1 MYNYINC
8 QQRILSI
15 KFSGICL
22 YVHLRRIKKIGLKTK
37 KYDNMNSGD
46 TSWMLCSS
54 ALVMIMTPGLGFFYG
69 GMVKRSNMLSTIT
82 YCFIIFA
89 EITIIWYLIGFSLVF
104 SPSNNGFIGDLEY
117 AVLENVGSDPNP
129 YYATTIPFG
138 LFFFYQLKFAG
149 ITPALIIGAIVDR
162 VKLLPLLVFVL
173 FWIIFVYF
181 PRPIKSI
188 WIIWKRCLNVFA
200 PKIVCQTGQM

>member
-1 MYNYINC
+1 
-8 QQRILSI
+8 
-15 KFSGICL
+15 
-22 YVHLRRIKKIGLKTK
+22 
-37 KYDNMNSGD
+37 
-46 TSWMLCSS
+46 
-54 ALVMIMTPGLGFFYG
+54 MIMTPGLGFFYG

-104 SPSNNGFIGDLEY
+104 GPSNNGFIGDLEY

-173 FWIIFVYF
+173 FWIIYF
-181 PRPIKSI
+181 IRMLSSLVWMVWIQWGLCSYIRFFSNHSMYQYKYCSCVSWSNLDSI
-188 WIIWKRCLNVFA
+188 GISV
-200 PKIVCQTGQM
+200 

>member
-1 MYNYINC
+1 
-8 QQRILSI
+8 
-15 KFSGICL
+15 
-22 YVHLRRIKKIGLKTK
+22 
-37 KYDNMNSGD
+37 MNSGD

-104 SPSNNGFIGDLEY
+104 GPSNNGFIGDLEY
-117 AVLENVGSDPNP
+117 AALENFGSDPNP
-129 YYATTIPFG
+129 YYATTLPFG
-138 LFFFYQLKFAG
+138 LLFFYQLKFAG
-149 ITPALIIGAIVDR
+149 ITPALIIGSIVDR

-181 PRPIKSI
+181 PIACWMWNINGWAFKLGVLDFAGGNVVHISSGFAALACAMQYPTIK
-188 WIIWKRCLNVFA
+188 
-200 PKIVCQTGQM
+200 Q